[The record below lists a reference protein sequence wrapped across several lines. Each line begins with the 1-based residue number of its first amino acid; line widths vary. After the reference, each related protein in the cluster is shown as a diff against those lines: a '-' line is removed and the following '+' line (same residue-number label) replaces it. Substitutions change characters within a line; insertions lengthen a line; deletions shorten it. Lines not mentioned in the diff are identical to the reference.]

1 MTYIFMVCGNMSTHL
16 LDVNFISFCYFLC
29 VSSSIFIGNPFDY
42 ICLKELDGAYFLAL
56 DP

>member
-1 MTYIFMVCGNMSTHL
+1 MTYIFMVYGNMSTHL